1 MLNIFRAYRAA
12 LDYTKGSLGIFID
25 LGFRKKEAYG
35 WLQAGKIYH
44 LLDQTELVDLYVQVC
59 KIYKTF
65 KTQLTYMLSL
75 ELFLNL
81 PVQCLILIETQTPY
95 VALINPVIVQK
106 IVYFRTE

>member
-1 MLNIFRAYRAA
+1 
-12 LDYTKGSLGIFID
+12 
-25 LGFRKKEAYG
+25 
-35 WLQAGKIYH
+35 
-44 LLDQTELVDLYVQVC
+44 
-59 KIYKTF
+59 
-65 KTQLTYMLSL
+65 MLSL